1 MKDYRGKK
9 VAVLGLARSGL
20 AAAELLYKVGAE
32 VYVSDTADTP
42 TLRERAK
49 YLRKFGI
56 EVELGGHNGRLKDR
70 FDALVLSPGVPTD
83 IPVLLWYKSN
93 RPEMPII
100 SEIELAYHFT
110 RGTIVGIT
118 GSNGKSTVV
127 SMAGALFKAA
137 GYETYVVGNIGKAVC
152 EVVLEASEKS
162 VLCVELSSFQLEM
175 IDTFRP
181 KVACLLNLTPDHLDR
196 HYSTKGYYDA
206 KARIF
211 ENQTCD
217 DFAIV
222 NTCDDSVMAFA
233 KTIDSKVLSF
243 GGDGES
249 AGVFVRDGMI
259 VSKSVDGYT
268 TEIIPANGLR
278 LPGAHNLANACAA
291 IACTMP
297 FGIEP
302 ADIARGF
309 AGFEGLPHRLQEVGV
324 LRSVRFIN
332 DSKATNVDSM
342 ECALKSF
349 EGKVV
354 LIAGGYDKGADFK
367 PLRELVTEKARCVV
381 LIGATAKK
389 IESDWQGAVP
399 MVHAASLEEAIDK
412 AFLAT
417 EPEDVVL
424 LAPGCAS
431 YDMFDNFEMRG
442 EIFAELVKKLVKK
455 KS

>member
-1 MKDYRGKK
+1 MKNYRGQK

-20 AAAELLYKVGAE
+20 AAAELLYKAGAE
-32 VYVSDTADTP
+32 VYVSDAADTP
-42 TLRERAK
+42 ILRERAK
-49 YLRKFGI
+49 QLRKLGI
-56 EVELGGHNGRLKDR
+56 EVELGGHNGRLKDK

-83 IPVLLWYKSN
+83 IPVLLWYRSN

-100 SEIELAYHFT
+100 SEIELAYNFA
-110 RGTIVGIT
+110 RGTIVAIT

-127 SMAGALFKAA
+127 SMVGALFETA
-137 GYETYVVGNIGKAVC
+137 GYETYVVGNIGRAVC
-152 EVVLEASEKS
+152 DVVLDATEKS

-196 HYSTKGYYDA
+196 HYSTKAYYDA

-211 ENQTCD
+211 ENQTSD
-217 DFAIV
+217 DFAVV
-222 NTCDDSVMAFA
+222 NSCDDYVMSFVKNA
-233 KTIDSKVLSF
+233 KSRVLRF
-243 GGDGES
+243 GGDGKS
-249 AGVFVRDGMI
+249 AGVFIRDGVI
-259 VSKSVDGYT
+259 FSKSENG
-268 TEIIPANGLR
+268 TEIEIMPVKEIR

-291 IACTMP
+291 IACTIP

-309 AGFEGLPHRLQEVGV
+309 AGFEGLRHRLQEVGS
-324 LRSVRFIN
+324 LHGVRFIN

-367 PLRELVTEKARCVV
+367 PLRELVAEKARSVV
-381 LIGATAKK
+381 LIGATATK
-389 IESDWQGAVP
+389 IESDWEGALP
-399 MVHAASLEEAIDK
+399 MMHATNLEEAVDK
-412 AFLAT
+412 AFTAAKAG
-417 EPEDVVL
+417 DVVL

-442 EIFAELVKKLVKK
+442 DVFAEIVKSFIKK
-455 KS
+455 RT